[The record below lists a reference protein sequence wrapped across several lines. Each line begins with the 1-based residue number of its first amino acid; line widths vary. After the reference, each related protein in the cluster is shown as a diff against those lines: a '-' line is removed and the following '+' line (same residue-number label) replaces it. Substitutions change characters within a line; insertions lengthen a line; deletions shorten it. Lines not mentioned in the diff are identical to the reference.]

1 MDIAAHVFATWTQR
15 GARAAQL
22 ADRFLDG
29 SIDQLA
35 HFLTAATTQEPQQ
48 RAADVAEHS
57 VGDAAAAAAHEAG
70 QLGDGPQRS
79 SSTGQSPNAHS
90 TASNV
95 QHVTQCDDCR
105 QHRVD
110 AGAVQSGASA
120 RPVDVRH
127 ALELSY
133 DEFVWRYMAANVPIV
148 IRVSTAAAAGH
159 TASDIRWWLGELCT

>member
-35 HFLTAATTQEPQQ
+35 NFLSIATTQEPQQ

-57 VGDAAAAAAHEAG
+57 AGDKTAAAAHQAG

-79 SSTGQSPNAHS
+79 SSIGQSLDAHS
-90 TASNV
+90 AASDA
-95 QHVTQCDDCR
+95 QHVTDYGR
-105 QHRVD
+105 WRRHRVD

-120 RPVDVRH
+120 QTVDVRH
-127 ALELSY
+127 ASELSY
-133 DEFVWRYMAANVPIV
+133 DEFVWRYMAANVPVV
-148 IRVSTAAAAGH
+148 IRVSTAAAVTGH
-159 TASDIRWWLGELCT
+159 AA